1 MYRVTKDIKL
11 PPTITGS
18 LPRPSWYTENLG
30 TRHFLEAMVSR
41 RFREQYEDALTCYL
55 RDQELAG
62 LDICT
67 DGDCRFDDD
76 GGGKSWTASPPNHM
90 SGLDA
95 LHPEPT
101 PAGRGGIMFPRGHI
115 LHDYLESR
123 VMPVITGPVG
133 RGNLQYTSMWKAAQ
147 RFTTRPVKF
156 GAVSAEIVA
165 FALQDRHYKSVPE
178 RMFAIA
184 DAFNEEYHEL
194 ADAGCPIIQI
204 EEPQI
209 HLIAVRKIQDDVIT
223 PQFMVEVFNRT
234 VKGLRDKTEVW
245 AHSCWGNSSQ
255 QRMFAEVQTYK
266 PALETYNKVDADVI
280 TFESSSSGGIDLAAI
295 GRSITG
301 KKVAIGVIDHHVLQV
316 ETPDQVAAQIRAALK
331 NIPPERLVISTD
343 CGMGREGMSRR
354 HAFYKM
360 VSLVL
365 GTNMVRKEL
374 GFPQAECLAADG
386 RYSLVAPAKSRTRPI
401 KTPMGRQ
408 EEKMI
413 TRKFSRRTL
422 VRGTVAAGA
431 TAALGR
437 FPAPAV
443 AQSYSLMVVL
453 LTLNTR

>member
-1 MYRVTKDIKL
+1 MTQEAFKMYRVTKDIML
-11 PPTITGS
+11 PTTITGS

-30 TRHFLEAMVSR
+30 TRHFLEAMVTR
-41 RFREQYEDALTCYL
+41 RFREQYEDALACYL

-62 LDICT
+62 LDIVT

-76 GGGKSWTASPPNHM
+76 VGGQSWTAYPPNHM

-95 LHPEPT
+95 AHPEAT
-101 PAGRGGIMFPRGHI
+101 PAGRGGVSFPRGHI

-123 VMPVITGPVG
+123 VMPVITGKIG
-133 RGNLQYTSMWKAAQ
+133 RGNLQYTAMWKAAQ
-147 RFTTRPVKF
+147 RFTKRPVKV

-194 ADAGCPIIQI
+194 ADAGCPVIQI

-223 PQFMVEVFNRT
+223 PQFMVDVFNRT

-245 AHSCWGNSSQ
+245 AHSCWGNPSQ
-255 QRMFAEVQTYK
+255 QRMFAQVQSYK
-266 PALETYNKVDADVI
+266 PALDIYNTVDADVI
-280 TFESSSSGGIDLAAI
+280 TFESSSSGGIDLEAI

-301 KKVAIGVIDHHVLQV
+301 KKIAIGAIDHHVLQV

-331 NIPPERLVISTD
+331 HIPPERLVISTD

-374 GFPQAECLAADG
+374 GLPQAECLAADG
-386 RYSLVAPAKSRTRPI
+386 RYSLVAPAK
-401 KTPMGRQ
+401 
-408 EEKMI
+408 
-413 TRKFSRRTL
+413 
-422 VRGTVAAGA
+422 
-431 TAALGR
+431 
-437 FPAPAV
+437 
-443 AQSYSLMVVL
+443 
-453 LTLNTR
+453 